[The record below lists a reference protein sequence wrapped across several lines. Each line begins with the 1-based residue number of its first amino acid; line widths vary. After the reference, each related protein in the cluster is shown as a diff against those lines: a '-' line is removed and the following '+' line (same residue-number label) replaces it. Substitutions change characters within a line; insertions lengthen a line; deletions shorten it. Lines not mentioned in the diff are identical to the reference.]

1 MTEITASWHI
11 NAGTGQRDIVS
22 VEFLGHAGFDPGN
35 DIVCASVS
43 ILANLLESAIRDQ
56 ARLSCTVETDA
67 TLGFW
72 RISWAPDA
80 AGHATFVAESVCR
93 VCRMLSMDYPDNVS
107 FFEEQEDTDEETV

>member
-56 ARLSCTVETDA
+56 ARLSCAVETDA
-67 TLGFW
+67 TLGFC

-107 FFEEQEDTDEETV
+107 FTEQEGPDEEIL